1 MTLSGTGRLLMP
13 AAAPAM
19 AGAAANGKAGG
30 DADGWG
36 DDELAMQ
43 IYGQ

>member
-1 MTLSGTGRLLMP
+1 MSGTGRLLMP
-13 AAAPAM
+13 AATPAA
-19 AGAAANGKAGG
+19 AGATNGKTAGG

-36 DDELAMQ
+36 DDELAME